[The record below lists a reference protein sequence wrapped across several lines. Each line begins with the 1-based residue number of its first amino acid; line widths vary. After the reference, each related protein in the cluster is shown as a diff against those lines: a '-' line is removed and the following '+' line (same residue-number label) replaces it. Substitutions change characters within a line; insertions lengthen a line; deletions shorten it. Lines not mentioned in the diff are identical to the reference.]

1 MKVEVR
7 CPGCD
12 KGYLVDEQSSLDEFS
27 CPACFASIPLPSH
40 PTVAR
45 PSTAAAQT
53 ARPAVHRPASRAA
66 CGTAAVVEASPAILH
81 GDSPLAA
88 EAVPAEVVCPRCNL
102 HFSPRSTAPRTVEG
116 ARPVVLIVEDMAY
129 FQEIASDALSEH
141 VELRRAGTLS
151 EARAQ
156 LAAGDVDLLVLDLT
170 LDGGD
175 HGIDLLREF
184 PSKPCPILI
193 FTAQDESEMYGDSWE
208 ELRTLGADDM
218 VLKGMNVGESLVR
231 KVGELLGKS
240 WDDEDLAPA

>member
-12 KGYLVDEQSSLDEFS
+12 KGYLVDEQSSSDDFS
-27 CPACFASIPLPSH
+27 CPACFASIPLPSN
-40 PTVAR
+40 PAVAR
-45 PSTAAAQT
+45 PAAVTAPAARQ
-53 ARPAVHRPASRAA
+53 AAHRPAPLAA
-66 CGTAAVVEASPAILH
+66 GGAAAVVEARPALLH
-81 GDSPLAA
+81 GASTLA
-88 EAVPAEVVCPRCNL
+88 AEVVCPRCNL
-102 HFSPRSTAPRTVEG
+102 HFSPRSNAPRTVAGE
-116 ARPVVLIVEDMAY
+116 RPVVLIVEDMAY

-141 VELRRAGTLS
+141 VEVRRAGTVS
-151 EARAQ
+151 EARAE

-218 VLKGMNVGESLVR
+218 VLKGMNVGESLMR
-231 KVGELLGKS
+231 KVGELLGQS
-240 WDDEDLAPA
+240 WDDED